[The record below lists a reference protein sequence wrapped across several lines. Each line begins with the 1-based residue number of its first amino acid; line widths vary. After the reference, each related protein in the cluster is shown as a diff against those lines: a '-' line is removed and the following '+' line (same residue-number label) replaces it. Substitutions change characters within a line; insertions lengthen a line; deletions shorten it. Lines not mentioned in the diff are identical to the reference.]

1 MTHPPLTDDQAA
13 RRRALNRLGVI
24 WPTGWTPRLIQ
35 EYATAVDDIPPDQ
48 LERAIDQLIRER
60 TVRPQPSQIREA
72 AHPTPK
78 DTTTMGRQIDLDPE
92 YQKPD
97 ADGIRPFVRDAIQR
111 SGIVDARY
119 RRLWLDDLT
128 ANRTA
133 LTPPE
138 VALISD
144 HVAGWTLEDV
154 A

>member
-13 RRRALNRLGVI
+13 RRCALNRLGVI

-60 TVRPQPSQIREA
+60 TVRPQPAQIREA
-72 AHPTPK
+72 ANPTPK

-97 ADGIRPFVRDAIQR
+97 ADGIRPFVHAAIQR
-111 SGIVDARY
+111 TRLIAGEAS
-119 RRLWLDDLT
+119 RLWLHDLT
-128 ANRTA
+128 TNRTK
-133 LTPPE
+133 LTPAE
-138 VALISD
+138 TELIA
-144 HVAGWTLEDV
+144 HHTC
-154 A
+154 